1 MSEDHSQKPLD
12 PVTFEGEPPNP
23 ARPDPVDLRGS
34 AMATKDRSA
43 HRRHHWLYEDL
54 LN

>member
-1 MSEDHSQKPLD
+1 MTDHTDTKPLD
-12 PVTFEGEPPNP
+12 PVTFDGAQPRSD
-23 ARPDPVDLRGS
+23 RPDPVDLRS
-34 AMATKDRSA
+34 AQTATKDKSA